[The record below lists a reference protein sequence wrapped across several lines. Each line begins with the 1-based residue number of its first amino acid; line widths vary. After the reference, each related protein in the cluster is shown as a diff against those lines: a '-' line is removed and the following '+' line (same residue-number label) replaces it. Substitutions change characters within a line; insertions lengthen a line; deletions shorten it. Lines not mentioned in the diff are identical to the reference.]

1 MVRTLRRELL
11 FALEDLSQDVTF
23 SCKTRTLVKEMSCR
37 VKGDVQKDFY
47 LKEPNLK
54 DRPRAVPRGDHK
66 TFLITVSPWWK
77 RFAVKLNAERCCRLH
92 TSGCDG
98 LSPCFSSSQTPTGTA
113 RQASSE
119 WGTGVHPSLDREN
132 VVSFCSHLY
141 KDQNTNFLFLEDLT
155 RRTVE
160 VQDTFRKC
168 LSRQWFYTSDIN
180 ACFMSELFFR
190 LDVNA
195 VGSVCSL
202 CSLRSSTASALKLR
216 KNTSSSKESF
226 IAQPLSLGC
235 SLRCWRRKLALNWFR

>member
-1 MVRTLRRELL
+1 MVRTLRCELL

-23 SCKTRTLVKEMSCR
+23 SFKTRTLVKEMICR

-54 DRPRAVPRGDHK
+54 DRPHAVPRGDHE
-66 TFLITVSPWWK
+66 TFLIMVSPWWK

-119 WGTGVHPSLDREN
+119 WGTGVHPSLDQEN

-141 KDQNTNFLFLEDLT
+141 KDQI
-155 RRTVE
+155 RT
-160 VQDTFRKC
+160 Q
-168 LSRQWFYTSDIN
+168 
-180 ACFMSELFFR
+180 
-190 LDVNA
+190 
-195 VGSVCSL
+195 
-202 CSLRSSTASALKLR
+202 
-216 KNTSSSKESF
+216 TSSS
-226 IAQPLSLGC
+226 
-235 SLRCWRRKLALNWFR
+235 